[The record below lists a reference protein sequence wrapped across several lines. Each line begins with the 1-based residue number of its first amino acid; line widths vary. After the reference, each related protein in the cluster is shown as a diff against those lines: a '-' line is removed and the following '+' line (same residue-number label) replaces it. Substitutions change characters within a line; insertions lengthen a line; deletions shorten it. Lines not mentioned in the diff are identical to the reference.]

1 MTWQLDATAL
11 SALLDA
17 REITPLRLLEQSLGR
32 IDALEPVLNAFTHV
46 DRDGALAA
54 ATAATARQAAGA
66 RLGPLDGIPVS
77 VKDNIFVAGLPA
89 RWGSL
94 LFREY
99 IPDRDDICVERL
111 RAAGAVIVGKTTTP
125 ELAMLG
131 RTDSRLSGVTRSPW
145 DPALTPGGSSGGA
158 SASVAAGVT
167 TLAIGTDMGG
177 STRLPAS
184 YTGLVGMRPSTGR
197 IPRRFGFPATAI
209 DFQVIGPFARTMR
222 DMRLLYG
229 ALAGPDP
236 RDPYSLRFPP
246 APDVTPDRRLRI
258 GWFTTIGD
266 EGATPEVAA
275 SVATAVGGLAG
286 ANCQVTPVSAPFNLG
301 ALRAFHAVL
310 TSAAEARVMVRFP
323 DRWRAETCENVRAA
337 AERGLAIS
345 AAAYVDALDALAT
358 WRADLTAAWGEYDAL
373 IAPTAAA
380 PAWRAED
387 EAPPGLTPA
396 TQGMFGAWVNAAGL
410 PGISVPGQPHP
421 DRRPIGVQIVA
432 PFGHDAVVLEIAQRL
447 ETLAPW
453 ADRWPAMAITVRNAA
468 LARPDVLVAV
478 GHSKA
483 AGPLGRFAPRLVAQ
497 AKRFIP
503 RRQT

>member
-17 REITPLRLLEQSLGR
+17 RETTPVRLLEQSLAR
-32 IDALEPVLNAFTHV
+32 LDVLEPVLNAFTHI
-46 DRDGALAA
+46 DRDGAVAA
-54 ATAATARQAAGA
+54 AQTAADRQAAGK

-89 RWGSL
+89 CWGSL
-94 LFREY
+94 LYRDFVA
-99 IPDRDDICVERL
+99 DRDDICVERL

-131 RTDSRLSGVTRSPW
+131 RTDSRLSGITRSPW

-197 IPRRFGFPATAI
+197 IPRRYGFPATCI

-222 DMRLLYG
+222 DMRLLHG
-229 ALAGPDP
+229 VLAGPDA
-236 RDPYSLRFPP
+236 RDPYSQRFAQSPY
-246 APDVTPDRRLRI
+246 VTPHRRLRI
-258 GWFTTIGD
+258 GWFTAIGD
-266 EGATPEVAA
+266 EGAVPEVAA
-275 SVATAVGGLAG
+275 SVAAAVESLAG
-286 ANCQVTPVSAPFNLG
+286 ANCEVAPVSAPFDLG
-301 ALRAFHAVL
+301 ALRAFHATL
-310 TSAAEARVMVRFP
+310 TAAAAARIVARFP
-323 DRWRAETCENVRAA
+323 DRWRQDTCDNVRAA

-345 AAAYVDALDALAT
+345 AADYVNALDALAT
-358 WRADLTAAWGEYDAL
+358 WRADITAAWGNHDAL
-373 IAPTAAA
+373 ICPTAAA

-387 EAPPGLTPA
+387 DAPPGLTPM
-396 TQGMFGAWVNAAGL
+396 TQGMFGAWINAAGL

-421 DRRPIGVQIVA
+421 DGRPIGVQIVA
-432 PFGHDAVVLEIAQRL
+432 PFGQDSVVLELAQRL
-447 ETLAPW
+447 ETLTPW
-453 ADRWPAMAITVRNAA
+453 ADRWPAMAV
-468 LARPDVLVAV
+468 
-478 GHSKA
+478 
-483 AGPLGRFAPRLVAQ
+483 
-497 AKRFIP
+497 
-503 RRQT
+503 

>member
-1 MTWQLDATAL
+1 MTWQLDATAM

-17 REITPLRLLEQSLGR
+17 RKVTPLQLLNQALERL
-32 IDALEPVLNAFTHV
+32 DALEPVLNAFTHV

-77 VKDNIFVAGLPA
+77 VKDNIFVGGLPA

-94 LFREY
+94 LFRDHV
-99 IPDRDDICVERL
+99 PDRDDICVERL

-125 ELAMLG
+125 ELAMSG
-131 RTDSRLSGVTRSPW
+131 RTDSRLSGITRSPW

-167 TLAIGTDMGG
+167 PLAIGTDMGG
-177 STRLPAS
+177 STRLPAA

-222 DMRLLYG
+222 DMRFLYG
-229 ALAGPDP
+229 VLSGPDP
-236 RDPYSLRFPP
+236 RDPYSQRFPP
-246 APDVTPDRRLRI
+246 APDVMSGRSIRI
-258 GWFTTIGD
+258 GWFTAIGH
-266 EGATPEVAA
+266 EGATPEVVA
-275 SVATAVGGLAG
+275 SVAAAAAGLAG
-286 ANCQVTPVSAPFNLG
+286 AHCEVAPVAAPFDLD
-301 ALRAFHAVL
+301 ALRSFHAVL
-310 TSAAEARVMVRFP
+310 TAAAAARIVVRFP
-323 DRWRAETCENVRAA
+323 DRWRAETCDNVRAA
-337 AERGLAIS
+337 AERGLALS
-345 AAAYVDALDALAT
+345 AAAYVDALDALAA
-358 WRADLTAAWGEYDAL
+358 WRADVTTMWGDYDAL
-373 IAPTAAA
+373 IVPTAAA

-421 DRRPIGVQIVA
+421 DGRPIGVQIVA
-432 PFGHDAVVLEIAQRL
+432 PFGHDAVVLEIAGRL

-453 ADRWPAMAITVRNAA
+453 ADRWPALALTV
-468 LARPDVLVAV
+468 
-478 GHSKA
+478 
-483 AGPLGRFAPRLVAQ
+483 
-497 AKRFIP
+497 
-503 RRQT
+503 

>member
-17 REITPLRLLEQSLGR
+17 RDITPLQLLEQSLAR
-32 IDALEPVLNAFTHV
+32 LDALEPVLNAFTHV

-54 ATAATARQAAGA
+54 AKAATERQAAGA
-66 RLGPLDGIPVS
+66 RLSPLDGIPVS
-77 VKDNIFVAGLPA
+77 VKDNIFVAGMPA
-89 RWGSL
+89 QWGSL
-94 LFREY
+94 LFRDH

-131 RTDSRLSGVTRSPW
+131 RTDSRLSGITRSPW

-167 TLAIGTDMGG
+167 TIAIGTDMGG
-177 STRLPAS
+177 STRLPAA

-197 IPRRFGFPATAI
+197 IPRRYGFPATCI

-222 DMRLLYG
+222 DMRLLYDE
-229 ALAGPDP
+229 LAGPDA
-236 RDPYSLRFPP
+236 RDPYSERFPSP
-246 APDVTPDRRLRI
+246 PDVSPGRRFRI
-258 GWFTTIGD
+258 GWFTAIGD
-266 EGATPEVAA
+266 EGATPEVTA
-275 SVATAVGGLAG
+275 SVAAAVAGLAG
-286 ANCQVTPVSAPFNLG
+286 ANYDVAPVSAPFDLG

-310 TSAAEARVMVRFP
+310 TAAAAARIVVRFP
-323 DRWRAETCENVRAA
+323 DRWRDETCDNVRAA

-345 AAAYVDALDALAT
+345 APAYVDALDALAV
-358 WRADLTAAWGEYDAL
+358 WRACVTAAWGDYDAL
-373 IAPTAAA
+373 ICPTAAA

-387 EAPPGLTPA
+387 DAPPGLTPA
-396 TQGMFGAWVNAAGL
+396 TQGMFGAWINAAGL

-421 DRRPIGVQIVA
+421 DGRPIGVQIVA
-432 PFGHDAVVLEIAQRL
+432 PFGHDAVVLEIAQKL

-453 ADRWPAMAITVRNAA
+453 ADRWPRMALTVR
-468 LARPDVLVAV
+468 V
-478 GHSKA
+478 
-483 AGPLGRFAPRLVAQ
+483 
-497 AKRFIP
+497 
-503 RRQT
+503 

>member
-1 MTWQLDATAL
+1 MTWQLDATAM

-17 REITPLRLLEQSLGR
+17 REVTPLQLLNQALERL
-32 IDALEPVLNAFTHV
+32 DALEPVLNAFTHV

-77 VKDNIFVAGLPA
+77 VKDNIFVGGLPA

-94 LFREY
+94 LFRDH

-125 ELAMLG
+125 ELAMSG
-131 RTDSRLSGVTRSPW
+131 RTDSRLSGITRSPW

-167 TLAIGTDMGG
+167 PLAIGTDMGG
-177 STRLPAS
+177 STRLPAA
-184 YTGLVGMRPSTGR
+184 YTGLLGMRPSTGR

-209 DFQVIGPFARTMR
+209 DFQVIGVFARTMR

-229 ALAGPDP
+229 VLSGPDR
-236 RDPYSLRFPP
+236 RDPYSQRFPP
-246 APDVTPDRRLRI
+246 APDDMSGRSIRI
-258 GWFTTIGD
+258 GWFTAIGH
-266 EGATPEVAA
+266 EGATPEVVA
-275 SVATAVGGLAG
+275 SVAAAAAGLAG
-286 ANCQVTPVSAPFNLG
+286 AHCEVAPVAAPFDLD
-301 ALRAFHAVL
+301 ALRSFHAVL
-310 TSAAEARVMVRFP
+310 TAAAAARIVVRFP
-323 DRWRAETCENVRAA
+323 DRWRAETCDNVRAA
-337 AERGLAIS
+337 AERGLALS
-345 AAAYVDALDALAT
+345 AAAYVDALDALAA
-358 WRADLTAAWGEYDAL
+358 WRADVTTTWGNYDAL
-373 IAPTAAA
+373 VVPTAAA

-421 DRRPIGVQIVA
+421 DGRPIGVQIVA
-432 PFGHDAVVLEIAQRL
+432 PFGHDAVVLEIAGRL

-453 ADRWPAMAITVRNAA
+453 ADRWPALA
-468 LARPDVLVAV
+468 LAV
-478 GHSKA
+478 
-483 AGPLGRFAPRLVAQ
+483 
-497 AKRFIP
+497 
-503 RRQT
+503 

>member
-1 MTWQLDATAL
+1 MNWQLDATAL

-17 REITPLRLLEQSLGR
+17 REITPLRLLEQSLDR
-32 IDALEPVLNAFTHV
+32 LDALEPVLNAFTHV

-54 ATAATARQAAGA
+54 ATAAAARQAAGA

-94 LFREY
+94 LFREH

-111 RAAGAVIVGKTTTP
+111 RAAGAVIIGKTTTP

-158 SASVAAGVT
+158 SASVAAGIT

-209 DFQVIGPFARTMR
+209 DFQVIGPFTRTMR

-229 ALAGPDP
+229 TLAGADP
-236 RDPYSLRFPP
+236 RDPYSVRFPP
-246 APDVTPDRRLRI
+246 APDVTPDHRFRI
-258 GWFTTIGD
+258 GWFTAIGD

-275 SVATAVGGLAG
+275 SVAGAAGSLAG
-286 ANCQVTPVSAPFNLG
+286 ANCEVAPVSAPFDLG

-310 TSAAEARVMVRFP
+310 TAAAAARVVVRFP

-345 AAAYVDALDALAT
+345 AATYVDALDALAT
-358 WRADLTAAWGEYDAL
+358 WRADLTAAWGDYDVL
-373 IAPTAAA
+373 IAPAAAA

-387 EAPPGLTPA
+387 DAPPGLTPA

-410 PGISVPGQPHP
+410 SGISVPGQPHP

-432 PFGHDAVVLEIAQRL
+432 PFGHDAAVLEIAQRL

-453 ADRWPAMAITVRNAA
+453 ADRWPPMALTV
-468 LARPDVLVAV
+468 
-478 GHSKA
+478 
-483 AGPLGRFAPRLVAQ
+483 
-497 AKRFIP
+497 
-503 RRQT
+503 

>member
-1 MTWQLDATAL
+1 MTWQLDATSV

-17 REITPLRLLEQSLGR
+17 RQITPLQLLEQSLSRLG
-32 IDALEPVLNAFTHV
+32 ALEPALNAFTHV
-46 DRDGALAA
+46 DRDGGLAA
-54 ATAATARQAAGA
+54 ATAATARQAAGR

-94 LFREY
+94 LYRDHV
-99 IPDRDDICVERL
+99 PDRDDICVERL
-111 RAAGAVIVGKTTTP
+111 RAAGAVIIGKTTTP
-125 ELAMLG
+125 ELAMSG

-158 SASVAAGVT
+158 SASVAAGIT

-229 ALAGPDP
+229 VLAGPDP
-236 RDPYSLRFPP
+236 RDPYAVRFPH
-246 APDVTPDRRLRI
+246 APEVTPGRRLRI
-258 GWFTTIGD
+258 GWFTAIGD
-266 EGATPEVAA
+266 ESATPEVAA
-275 SVATAVGGLAG
+275 SVAAAVAGLAA
-286 ANCQVTPVSAPFNLG
+286 ANCDTAPVTAPFDLG
-301 ALRAFHAVL
+301 ALRAFHGVL
-310 TSAAEARVMVRFP
+310 TAAAAARVVVRFP
-323 DRWRAETCENVRAA
+323 DRWRTDTCDNVRAA
-337 AERGLAIS
+337 AERGLAIT
-345 AAAYVDALDALAT
+345 AASYVDALDALAA
-358 WRADLTAAWGEYDAL
+358 WRADLTTNWGDYDAL
-373 IAPTAAA
+373 IVPAAAA

-396 TQGMFGAWVNAAGL
+396 MQGMFGAWVNAAGL

-421 DRRPIGVQIVA
+421 DGRPIGVQIVA
-432 PFGHDAVVLEIAQRL
+432 PFGRDDVVLDIAQRW

-453 ADRWPAMAITVRNAA
+453 ADRWPAMA
-468 LARPDVLVAV
+468 LAV
-478 GHSKA
+478 
-483 AGPLGRFAPRLVAQ
+483 
-497 AKRFIP
+497 
-503 RRQT
+503 